1 MSLIEIVALLGLNL
15 ALIVMVMLALWG
27 LSLRLKDVSF
37 IDAVWPMGMLLLALA
52 TFPRTEGDPTRK
64 WLLLW
69 LVGVWALRLG
79 WHLYRRWRAHG
90 ADGRYLDLLGRMEK
104 NRGWG
109 FAKTGLLVV
118 FAFGGIA
125 IIGAMLAGWS
135 SATALPRIFL
145 SGRAPSSSE

>member
-1 MSLIEIVALLGLNL
+1 MSLTEIAALLGLNL
-15 ALIVMVMLALWG
+15 ALIIVVMTGLW
-27 LSLRLKDVSF
+27 LVSLRLRDVSF

-109 FAKTGLLVV
+109 FARTGLLVV
-118 FAFGGIA
+118 FVPQAVLALGSRRCSITGKLGS
-125 IIGAMLAGWS
+125 GAKN
-135 SATALPRIFL
+135 
-145 SGRAPSSSE
+145 